1 MSKKTMRAQR
11 LNTQTKAFSVRDVP
25 IPTPGRG
32 QALVK
37 IAFCGI
43 CHSDLSLIDGVVK
56 SSLDEITQGHEAS
69 GTVVEIGEGVHKVQV
84 GDRVVLP
91 AGAACRKC
99 LACQRGSTECDRPPL
114 MAFDYDGA
122 WAEYA
127 LAHAAGLTLIPAS
140 VSFEHAAIVADA
152 VATPYGAVVNTARVQ
167 VGESVGV
174 WGIGGVGTHIIQIAR
189 IVGAAPIIAV
199 DTNADARARAL
210 ALGADYAFD
219 PSEGKLREQ
228 IRSVTGGAGVDVSF
242 DAVGVTATMEGAL
255 ACTRSAGKFVLVGLS
270 ADAVPLGPGGVFAF
284 SKKQVLA
291 HLGFHAED
299 TATILKLMELGRLD
313 LSASI
318 SSVVSLEDV
327 ADGIRQLAE
336 GAGTVVR
343 VLVQP

>member
-1 MSKKTMRAQR
+1 MKTMRAQR
-11 LNTQTKAFSVRDVP
+11 LNTKTKEFSVRDVP

-43 CHSDLSLIDGVVK
+43 CHSDLSLLDGVVQ
-56 SSLDEITQGHEAS
+56 STLDEITQGHEAS
-69 GTVVEIGEGVHKVQV
+69 GTVVEIGEGVRKVNV

-127 LAHAAGLTLIPAS
+127 LAHAAALTLVPDS

-152 VATPYGAVVNTARVQ
+152 VATPYGAVVNTGKVQ

-174 WGIGGVGTHIIQIAR
+174 WGIGGVGTHIVQIAR

-199 DTNADARARAL
+199 DTNPVARERAL
-210 ALGADYAFD
+210 ELGADYAFD
-219 PSEGKLREQ
+219 PNDGDLRAK
-228 IRSVTGGAGVDVSF
+228 IREVTGGAGVDVSF
-242 DAVGVTATMEGAL
+242 DAVGITPTMQAAL
-255 ACTRSAGKFVLVGLS
+255 ACTRSAGRFVLVGMS
-270 ADAVPLGPGGVFAF
+270 KDPVPVGPGSTFAY
-284 SKKQVLA
+284 SKRQVLG
-291 HLGFHAED
+291 HLGFRNED
-299 TATILKLMELGRLD
+299 VATILRLMDLGRLD
-313 LSASI
+313 VGASI
-318 SSVVSLEDV
+318 SSIVSLEDI
-327 ADGIRQLAE
+327 AEGIQQLAE
-336 GAGTVVR
+336 GAGSVVR
-343 VLVQP
+343 VLVKPAL

>member
-1 MSKKTMRAQR
+1 MSKTMRAQR
-11 LNTQTKAFSVRDVP
+11 LNTKTKEFSVQDVP

-69 GTVVEIGEGVHKVQV
+69 GTVVEIGEGVRKVKV

-127 LAHAAGLTLIPAS
+127 VANAAGLALIPDS

-152 VATPYGAVVNTARVQ
+152 VATPYGAVVNTGKVQ
-167 VGESVGV
+167 IGESVGV
-174 WGIGGVGTHIIQIAR
+174 WGIGGVGTHIIQIAKL
-189 IVGAAPIIAV
+189 VGAAPIIAI
-199 DTNADARARAL
+199 DTNPVARERAL
-210 ALGADYAFD
+210 AVGADYAFD
-219 PSEGKLREQ
+219 PRDGDLRAQ
-228 IRSVTGGAGVDVSF
+228 IRAVTGGAGVDVSF
-242 DAVGVTATMEGAL
+242 DAVGITPTMEGAL
-255 ACTRSAGKFVLVGLS
+255 ACTRSAGRLVLVGMS
-270 ADAVPLGPGGVFAF
+270 KDPVPLGPGGTFAF
-284 SKKQVLA
+284 SKKQVLG
-291 HLGFHAED
+291 HLGFRAED
-299 TATILKLMELGRLD
+299 TATILKLIDLGRLD
-313 LSASI
+313 LSSSI
-318 SSVVSLEDV
+318 SSIVSLEDV

-336 GAGTVVR
+336 GAGSVVR